1 MEELLELIKAKLEE
15 KKAEDISIIDI
26 SELSIMADYFVI
38 ASGSN
43 ANQIHAMA
51 DFLEEEYERY
61 RINQNQDYE
70 TWRIHEELLKKN
82 EEYHPLCFIR
92 LKGVLDDYE
101 NRGLLKWDI
110 SEQDKFH
117 LICELIDALK
127 NKEEI

>member
-1 MEELLELIKAKLEE
+1 MTYNYYSKLCDAVEDAATNAKGFWEIQEWVHL
-15 KKAEDISIIDI
+15 
-26 SELSIMADYFVI
+26 
-38 ASGSN
+38 
-43 ANQIHAMA
+43 A